1 MEEIFF
7 HTNMLY
13 IEGVMSRILKISFV
27 LVVLTVLI
35 SGLLEGAARIWGPQL
50 LPPDKSRDVAHGESL
65 PGEPN
70 MIGDAQLGWR
80 VKEGDN
86 RQFGVP
92 EMTHVNSRGLRNSEI
107 PIVPELE
114 KRILIVGDSS
124 IYGVRVRD
132 RENISG
138 QLQRILRKEDENWEV
153 LNGGCPGY
161 SSWQVKHLLADRL
174 LDYQPEWLIIGALW
188 SDTQGADAP
197 DATRYGEQPMAW
209 KFHSRL
215 YMVSQAWYNRWKY
228 TSDEAPHVGFGLGPV
243 MAPTNRVPISDY
255 KKNLHEIVKMA
266 SDRDIKVAFLM
277 LPGVHDI
284 IDGTTGDF
292 REGYRVAMK
301 GIASHYDAPIA
312 EMPTFFEGGE
322 ARQLFFDDV
331 HPKVNGYRTIAQEL
345 HRVMFEK
352 D

>member
-1 MEEIFF
+1 MRRF
-7 HTNMLY
+7 
-13 IEGVMSRILKISFV
+13 VKISALLLLLSTAITGV
-27 LVVLTVLI
+27 
-35 SGLLEGAARIWGPQL
+35 LEGAARIWGPQL
-50 LPPDKSRDVAHGESL
+50 LPPDKSRDVAPGESL

-70 MIGDAQLGWR
+70 MIGDGQLGWR

-107 PIVPELE
+107 SIVPEE
-114 KRILIVGDSS
+114 MKRILIVGDSS

-138 QLQRILRKEDENWEV
+138 QLQRILRKDDASWEV

-161 SSWQVKHLLADRL
+161 SSWQVKHLLEQRL
-174 LDYQPEWLIIGALW
+174 LDYQPEWLIIGTLW

-209 KFHSRL
+209 KYHSRL

-228 TSDEAPHVGFGLGPV
+228 TPANSPNVGFGLGPV
-243 MAPTNRVPISDY
+243 LAPTNRVPLSDY
-255 KKNLHEIVKMA
+255 QQNLHYMVSMA
-266 SDRDIKVAFLM
+266 SERGIKVAFLL

-284 IDGTTGDF
+284 INGTTGDF
-292 REGYRVAMK
+292 REGYRVAMRN
-301 GIASHYDAPIA
+301 IASDYDAPIA
-312 EMPTFFEGGE
+312 DMPQYFENGD
-322 ARQLFFDDV
+322 ARQLFFDD
-331 HPKVNGYRTIAQEL
+331 RFA
-345 HRVMFEK
+345 MFGALRGK
-352 D
+352 HVPSFPSV